1 MASGRRRRLRF
12 LPPRQRD
19 RLRAAGRAGRV
30 VRAEAGPGGGGGG
43 GGRGGGGGFGG
54 GGGGGGRGGG
64 GGGFGGGRG
73 TSTGRKY
80 NLTLGA
86 YAQNLFNEV
95 PYSSPIGSLNNAN
108 FGKTVSVSGGG
119 FGGGSNAV
127 RRITL
132 QASFSF

>member
-1 MASGRRRRLRF
+1 MAVAEVAVVVS
-12 LPPRQRD
+12 
-19 RLRAAGRAGRV
+19 AAAV
-30 VRAEAGPGGGGGG
+30 VVADG
-43 GGRGGGGGFGG
+43 
-54 GGGGGGRGGG
+54 GGG